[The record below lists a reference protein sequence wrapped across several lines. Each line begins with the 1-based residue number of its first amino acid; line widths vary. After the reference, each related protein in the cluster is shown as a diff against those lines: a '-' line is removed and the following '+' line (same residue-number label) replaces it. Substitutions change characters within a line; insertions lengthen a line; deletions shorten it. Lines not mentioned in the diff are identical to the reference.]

1 MSHGQILLRSLPQSK
16 SESKDQV
23 WRNQSQA
30 PVAIAL
36 LSYWGVMRTTQHAL
50 TGMSSFVKKTF
61 TSVTPRQDTLLSW
74 PANTPETKL
83 LWGELFYC
91 TMFLH
96 NFLLVAPDKSTD
108 KIRSRSS
115 PALSARILSHTLQLK
130 SSYPGEW
137 NESTYVFLTTI
148 VSTYQYI
155 ISVET

>member
-1 MSHGQILLRSLPQSK
+1 
-16 SESKDQV
+16 
-23 WRNQSQA
+23 
-30 PVAIAL
+30 
-36 LSYWGVMRTTQHAL
+36 MRTTQHAL

-74 PANTPETKL
+74 PASTPETKL
-83 LWGELFYC
+83 LEGELFFTLCFSTISYKS
-91 TMFLH
+91 
-96 NFLLVAPDKSTD
+96 LLIDPQVHVPD
-108 KIRSRSS
+108 KIRSRLS